1 MNNLI
6 TKMEKNNIVIGII
19 GMGYVGLPLAVEF
32 GKKYA
37 TIGFDINANRIKELK
52 SGKDSTLEVEP
63 EELKKVTNLQY
74 TSEPDQI
81 AGCDVYIVT
90 VPTPIDEFKQPD
102 LRPLKSASL
111 TVGKVLNQGNIV
123 IYESTVYPGA
133 TEEVCV
139 PILEN
144 ESGDFSGGGG
154 IANLLIEGDFPE
166 PPIFGNMTMPDILI

>member
-63 EELKKVTNLQY
+63 EELKKVTNL
-74 TSEPDQI
+74 
-81 AGCDVYIVT
+81 
-90 VPTPIDEFKQPD
+90 
-102 LRPLKSASL
+102 
-111 TVGKVLNQGNIV
+111 
-123 IYESTVYPGA
+123 
-133 TEEVCV
+133 
-139 PILEN
+139 
-144 ESGDFSGGGG
+144 
-154 IANLLIEGDFPE
+154 
-166 PPIFGNMTMPDILI
+166 